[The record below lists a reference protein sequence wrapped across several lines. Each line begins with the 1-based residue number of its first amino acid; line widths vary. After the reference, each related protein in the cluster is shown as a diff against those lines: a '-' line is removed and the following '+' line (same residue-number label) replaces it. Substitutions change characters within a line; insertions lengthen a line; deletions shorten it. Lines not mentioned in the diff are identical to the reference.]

1 WQGVALGLG
10 AGPGRPPAWAS
21 GPRPEGGARVL
32 RHNDLIA
39 RMTLEE
45 KIRLC
50 SGASYW
56 TTEAMPRHGIR
67 SIFLSDGPHGLR
79 KQVTERVDHLGANAS
94 LPATCFP
101 TASAVASTWDLD
113 LIRQMG
119 EALGAEAVLQDVN
132 VLLGPGV

>member
-1 WQGVALGLG
+1 PSRSPPCWRPGSQAGRTEGEWQGVVLGLG
-10 AGPGRPPAWAS
+10 TGPGRPPAWAS

-113 LIRQMG
+113 L
-119 EALGAEAVLQDVN
+119 
-132 VLLGPGV
+132 